1 MALITTVPA
10 SVTVKAPANAT
21 IIVGTGGESFSAG
34 DALALNATTSKYM
47 KCDPGGGA
55 PNAAFVGIALAPCDA
70 DGEPA
75 ILCGQAGAVV
85 DLGVSLTRAQ
95 VYGVAQAA
103 GRIGALFA
111 DCTVGHQVSYCGY
124 GNADGHLVIAAV
136 NTGLTKA

>member
-10 SVTVKAPANAT
+10 SVTVKSPANAT
-21 IIVGTGGESFSAG
+21 ITVGTGGESFAAG

-47 KCDPGGGA
+47 KCDPDTA
-55 PNAAFVGIALAPCDA
+55 ANAAFVGIALAPCDA

-75 ILCGQAGAVV
+75 ILCGQAGAVI

-95 VYGVAQAA
+95 MYGVAQTK

-111 DCTVGHQVSYCGY
+111 DVTAGEVVSYCGY
-124 GNADGHLVIAAV
+124 GNTDGHLVIAAV